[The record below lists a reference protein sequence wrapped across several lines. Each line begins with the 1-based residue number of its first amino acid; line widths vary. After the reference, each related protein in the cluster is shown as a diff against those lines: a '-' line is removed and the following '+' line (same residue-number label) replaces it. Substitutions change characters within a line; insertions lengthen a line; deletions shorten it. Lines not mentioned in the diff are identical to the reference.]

1 MNGAKRFQRVKITAM
16 DVFKP
21 MVALLVLNIIILTV
35 WTTKD
40 PLSREI
46 VVVTLDPFGRYTKT
60 YGVCSS
66 DHDYIFLATLGTINL
81 GCLLLAMFQAYQA
94 RSISTDLQESGYFFM
109 AMAFIL
115 VVSFTGIPVIIIAQG
130 NIAAV
135 YFISTGIIFIVCMS
149 ILTLIFISKV
159 LALRKPKHLGS
170 PSLPSLLSSNPDDEE
185 IKILTSP
192 LVMAQLEKEIQD
204 LKKQIET
211 QGVNNLKEDDEADAA
226 AVETQVADQKLP
238 IDGGRRSVMWGE
250 NKEASC
256 WVPGNSENL

>member
-1 MNGAKRFQRVKITAM
+1 
-16 DVFKP
+16 
-21 MVALLVLNIIILTV
+21 
-35 WTTKD
+35 
-40 PLSREI
+40 
-46 VVVTLDPFGRYTKT
+46 
-60 YGVCSS
+60 
-66 DHDYIFLATLGTINL
+66 
-81 GCLLLAMFQAYQA
+81 MFQAYQA

-135 YFISTGIIFIVCMS
+135 YFISTGIIFIMCTS
-149 ILTLIFISKV
+149 ILTLIFIPNV
-159 LALRKPKHLGS
+159 LALRTQNQLGS

-226 AVETQVADQKLP
+226 AVDTLVVDRNLP
-238 IDGGRRSVMWGE
+238 IDGGRSSVTWGE
-250 NKEASC
+250 DEEASC
-256 WVPGNSENL
+256 WVLGDSENL